1 MDKFINLR
9 SCMSLAISSTL
20 EYLQMRLG
28 ISEAKMQIYADKSL
42 EQILDAEAAQGNQAA
57 IQMAADMFSD
67 PNQLVELFQL
77 ADPENK
83 LVIMQS
89 MTSAQLE
96 KLVPMLETDD
106 LVEGL
111 QFFTQDSLMDLLKE
125 IPKEELVKT
134 VFQMFSE
141 QQIIENMPDKQLDKL
156 LTSTDMDKEMLL
168 QNLKSIPE
176 MYLQQI
182 LESVTGEESKESN
195 ANDLVNQIGQLGDMQ
210 YKHAIMN
217 LQPTQKQEL
226 TLSLTSREP
235 KLYEKFDTDAY
246 THIIA
251 REREKDEIVKSFG
264 VIKPE
269 YLQKMIDKLPQ
280 DILAVVTT
288 QIDTD
293 KFADSLINKFPEVLA
308 KFIAG

>member
-1 MDKFINLR
+1 
-9 SCMSLAISSTL
+9 MSLTISSTL

-28 ISEAKMQIYADKSL
+28 ISDAKMQIYADKTV
-42 EQILDAEAAQGNQAA
+42 EQIIEAEAAQGNQAA
-57 IQMAADMFSD
+57 IQMATDMFSD

-125 IPKEELVKT
+125 VPKEELVKT

-182 LESVTGEESKESN
+182 LESVTGEEAKDSN

-293 KFADSLINKFPEVLA
+293 KFADSLINKFPEILA

>member
-1 MDKFINLR
+1 
-9 SCMSLAISSTL
+9 MSLAISSTL

-67 PNQLVELFQL
+67 SNQLVELFQL

>member
-1 MDKFINLR
+1 
-9 SCMSLAISSTL
+9 MSLAISSTL

-269 YLQKMIDKLPQ
+269 YLQKMIGKLPQ

>member
-1 MDKFINLR
+1 
-9 SCMSLAISSTL
+9 MSLAISSTL
-20 EYLQMRLG
+20 EYLQTRLG

-42 EQILDAEAAQGNQAA
+42 EQILEAEAAQGNQAA

-96 KLVPMLETDD
+96 KLVPMLEPDD

-182 LESVTGEESKESN
+182 LESVTGEEAKESN

>member
-1 MDKFINLR
+1 
-9 SCMSLAISSTL
+9 MSLAISSTL

-195 ANDLVNQIGQLGDMQ
+195 ANDLVNQIGKLGDMQ

>member
-1 MDKFINLR
+1 
-9 SCMSLAISSTL
+9 MSLAISSTL

-57 IQMAADMFSD
+57 IKMAADMFSD

>member
-1 MDKFINLR
+1 
-9 SCMSLAISSTL
+9 MSLAISSTL

-57 IQMAADMFSD
+57 IQMSADMFSD

>member
-1 MDKFINLR
+1 
-9 SCMSLAISSTL
+9 MSLTISSTL

-28 ISEAKMQIYADKSL
+28 ISEAKMQIYADKSV
-42 EQILDAEAAQGNQAA
+42 EQILEAEAAQGNQAA

-77 ADPENK
+77 SDPENK

-96 KLVPMLETDD
+96 KIVPMLETDD

-125 IPKEELVKT
+125 VPKEELVKT

-182 LESVTGEESKESN
+182 LESITGEEAKDSN

>member
-1 MDKFINLR
+1 
-9 SCMSLAISSTL
+9 MSLAISSTL

-288 QIDTD
+288 QIDTN

>member
-1 MDKFINLR
+1 
-9 SCMSLAISSTL
+9 MSLAISSTL

-195 ANDLVNQIGQLGDMQ
+195 ANDLVNQIGQLGDIQ

>member
-1 MDKFINLR
+1 
-9 SCMSLAISSTL
+9 MSLAISSTL

-226 TLSLTSREP
+226 TLSLISREP

>member
-1 MDKFINLR
+1 
-9 SCMSLAISSTL
+9 MSLAISSTL

-96 KLVPMLETDD
+96 KVVPMLETDD

>member
-1 MDKFINLR
+1 
-9 SCMSLAISSTL
+9 MSLAISSTL

-235 KLYEKFDTDAY
+235 KLYEKFDADAY

>member
-1 MDKFINLR
+1 
-9 SCMSLAISSTL
+9 MSLAISSTL

-235 KLYEKFDTDAY
+235 KLYEKFDTNAY

>member
-42 EQILDAEAAQGNQAA
+42 EQILDAEVAQGNQAA

-195 ANDLVNQIGQLGDMQ
+195 ANDLVNQIGRLGDMQ

>member
-1 MDKFINLR
+1 
-9 SCMSLAISSTL
+9 MSLAISSTL
-20 EYLQMRLG
+20 EYLQTRLG

-96 KLVPMLETDD
+96 KLVPMLEPDD

-156 LTSTDMDKEMLL
+156 LTNTDMDKEMLL

-182 LESVTGEESKESN
+182 LESVTGEEAKESN

>member
-1 MDKFINLR
+1 
-9 SCMSLAISSTL
+9 MSLAISSTL

-195 ANDLVNQIGQLGDMQ
+195 QIGQLGDMQ

>member
-1 MDKFINLR
+1 
-9 SCMSLAISSTL
+9 MSLAISSTL

-57 IQMAADMFSD
+57 IHMAADMFSD

>member
-1 MDKFINLR
+1 
-9 SCMSLAISSTL
+9 MSLAISSTL

-235 KLYEKFDTDAY
+235 NCMKNL
-246 THIIA
+246 IQM
-251 REREKDEIVKSFG
+251 
-264 VIKPE
+264 
-269 YLQKMIDKLPQ
+269 L
-280 DILAVVTT
+280 IL
-288 QIDTD
+288 I
-293 KFADSLINKFPEVLA
+293 
-308 KFIAG
+308 

>member
-1 MDKFINLR
+1 
-9 SCMSLAISSTL
+9 MSLAISSTL

-89 MTSAQLE
+89 MTSAHLE

>member
-1 MDKFINLR
+1 
-9 SCMSLAISSTL
+9 MSLAISSTL

-57 IQMAADMFSD
+57 IQMAADMFSN

>member
-1 MDKFINLR
+1 
-9 SCMSLAISSTL
+9 MSLAISSTL

-28 ISEAKMQIYADKSL
+28 FSEAKMQIYADKSL

-89 MTSAQLE
+89 MTSALLE

-111 QFFTQDSLMDLLKE
+111 QFFTQDSLMDLLKG

-288 QIDTD
+288 LIDSD
-293 KFADSLINKFPEVLA
+293 NFADSLINKFPEVLA

>member
-1 MDKFINLR
+1 
-9 SCMSLAISSTL
+9 MSLAISSTL

-182 LESVTGEESKESN
+182 LESVTGEESKKSN

>member
-1 MDKFINLR
+1 
-9 SCMSLAISSTL
+9 MSLSISSTL

>member
-1 MDKFINLR
+1 MDKFISLR

>member
-1 MDKFINLR
+1 
-9 SCMSLAISSTL
+9 MSLAISSTL

-57 IQMAADMFSD
+57 IQMAAEMFSD

>member
-182 LESVTGEESKESN
+182 LESVTGEESKDSN

>member
-1 MDKFINLR
+1 
-9 SCMSLAISSTL
+9 MSLAISSTL

-182 LESVTGEESKESN
+182 LESVTGEESKDSN

>member
-1 MDKFINLR
+1 
-9 SCMSLAISSTL
+9 MSLAISSTL

-246 THIIA
+246 IHIIA

>member
-1 MDKFINLR
+1 
-9 SCMSLAISSTL
+9 MSLAISSTL

-57 IQMAADMFSD
+57 IQIAADMFSD

-141 QQIIENMPDKQLDKL
+141 QQIIENMQDKQLDKL

>member
-1 MDKFINLR
+1 
-9 SCMSLAISSTL
+9 MSIAIDSTL
-20 EYLQMRLG
+20 EYLRTRLN
-28 ISEAKMQIYADKSL
+28 ISEDRMQIYKDKSV
-42 EQILDAEAAQGNQAA
+42 EEILDAEAAQGNQLAV
-57 IQMAADMFSD
+57 QMAADMFSD
-67 PNQLVELFQL
+67 TSQLIELFQL
-77 ADPENK
+77 ADANNK
-83 LVIMQS
+83 LIIMQTMS
-89 MTSAQLE
+89 SAQLE

-106 LVEGL
+106 LVQGL
-111 QFFTQDSLMDLLKE
+111 QYFTQDSLLDMLKE

-141 QQIIENMPDKQLDKL
+141 QQIIEYMPEKQLDKL
-156 LTSTDMDKEMLL
+156 LTGTDMDKEMLL

-182 LESVTGEESKESN
+182 LESVTGVEAQGNS
-195 ANDLVNQIGQLGDMQ
+195 ADLVRQIGQLGDLE
-210 YKHAIMN
+210 YRTAIMN

-235 KLYEKFDTDAY
+235 KLYQKFDTDAY

-251 REREKDEIVKSFG
+251 REREKDELIKSMA

-269 YLQKMIDKLPQ
+269 YLQRMINQLPQ
-280 DILAVVTT
+280 DLLSVVTT
-288 QIDTD
+288 QIDTE

>member
-1 MDKFINLR
+1 
-9 SCMSLAISSTL
+9 MSLAISSTL

-125 IPKEELVKT
+125 IPIEELVKK

-156 LTSTDMDKEMLL
+156 LTSTDMDKEKLL

>member
-1 MDKFINLR
+1 
-9 SCMSLAISSTL
+9 MSLAISSTL

-156 LTSTDMDKEMLL
+156 LTSTDIDKEMLL

>member
-1 MDKFINLR
+1 
-9 SCMSLAISSTL
+9 MSLAISSTL

-57 IQMAADMFSD
+57 IQIAADMFSD

>member
-1 MDKFINLR
+1 
-9 SCMSLAISSTL
+9 MSLAISSTL

-141 QQIIENMPDKQLDKL
+141 QQIIKNMPDKQLDKL